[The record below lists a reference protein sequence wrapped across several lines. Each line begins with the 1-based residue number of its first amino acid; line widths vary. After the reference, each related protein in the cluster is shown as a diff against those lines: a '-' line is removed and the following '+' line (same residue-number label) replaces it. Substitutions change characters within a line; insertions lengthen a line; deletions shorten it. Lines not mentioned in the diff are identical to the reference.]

1 MTGVVALT
9 PLTSRARVM
18 SVVLVWLLTVAG
30 AIVVGFAT
38 IGDDYFT
45 WLPIV
50 LAVAVVVTFLLQL
63 ATRRTEG
70 FVTRGM
76 ASIGGSIVI
85 LGLATGVL
93 ALLR

>member
-1 MTGVVALT
+1 MTGAVALA
-9 PLTSRARVM
+9 PLTPRARAL
-18 SVVLVWLLTVAG
+18 SVILVWLLTVAG
-30 AIVVGFAT
+30 AVVVGIAT
-38 IGDDYFT
+38 VGDDYFT

-50 LAVAVVVTFLLQL
+50 LAGAVVITFLLQL

-85 LGLATGVL
+85 LGLATGLL